1 MASISFIKIL
11 LFRFLEDLRRYVA
24 VAIDF
29 SLSSR
34 RERISGRAKTHME
47 GLSLS
52 LAPHIPILD
61 SMERPVNGIR
71 VQR

>member
-34 RERISGRAKTHME
+34 RERISGRETHME